1 MARTAAKKTPAK
13 AAKTAKNASAA
24 KSEKPVRAERRV
36 KRDEEKKV
44 YKCLSKR
51 STKRDGDEKR
61 ALTSRIN
68 RAAGQ
73 INGIQG
79 MLECD
84 AYCTDILVQV
94 AAVQSALK
102 AFSREL
108 IVNHLE
114 TVVAADLK
122 KGETESMNEFVKLLQ
137 KQFMNG

>member
-13 AAKTAKNASAA
+13 AAKTAKNTSAA

>member
-1 MARTAAKKTPAK
+1 MARTAAKKTSAK

-24 KSEKPVRAERRV
+24 KAEKPVRAERRV

>member
-1 MARTAAKKTPAK
+1 MGRPRKDSAASAEKTAK
-13 AAKTAKNASAA
+13 AAKTARGKKPAA
-24 KSEKPVRAERRV
+24 KDV
-36 KRDEEKKV
+36 DEKV

-51 STKRDGDEKR
+51 STKRDPESKK
-61 ALTSRIN
+61 ALTSRLN

-73 INGIQG
+73 ISGLQG
-79 MLECD
+79 LLEND

-114 TVVAADLK
+114 NVVTGDLK
-122 KGETESMNEFVKLLQ
+122 KGNTDSMNEFVKVLQ

>member
-13 AAKTAKNASAA
+13 AAKTAKNASVA

>member
-102 AFSREL
+102 AISREL

>member
-24 KSEKPVRAERRV
+24 KAEKPVRAERRV

>member
-1 MARTAAKKTPAK
+1 MARAKKTDK
-13 AAKTAKNASAA
+13 KEENSDRILKITKNAEN
-24 KSEKPVRAERRV
+24 KS
-36 KRDEEKKV
+36 

-51 STKRDGDEKR
+51 STKRDPEVKHS
-61 ALTSRIN
+61 LTSRIN

-73 INGIQG
+73 ISGLQG
-79 MLECD
+79 MLEND

-108 IVNHLE
+108 IIEHLE
-114 TVVAADLK
+114 TVVSKDLK
-122 KGETESMNEFVKLLQ
+122 KGETESMNEFVKVLQ

>member
-1 MARTAAKKTPAK
+1 MGRPRKSAEAEAPAK
-13 AAKTAKNASAA
+13 ATKGTRGRKPAA
-24 KSEKPVRAERRV
+24 KAKDEKT
-36 KRDEEKKV
+36 

-51 STKRDGDEKR
+51 STRRDPDVKH

-73 INGIQG
+73 ISGLQG
-79 MLECD
+79 MLEND

-108 IVNHLE
+108 IIEHLE
-114 TVVAADLK
+114 SVVTSDLK
-122 KGETESMNEFVKLLQ
+122 KGETTSMNEFVKILQ